1 MRIAESDWKLFKK
14 VREKAL
20 DRYCR
25 RVLEECERICRD
37 ETQSSHERYG
47 TLYRHIHARDKD
59 MANAFDDFSRSKA
72 VLCLMLMHKYDL
84 LMEDEIRGF
93 TDEVQQSLEEVSKNW
108 NAH

>member
-1 MRIAESDWKLFKK
+1 
-14 VREKAL
+14 
-20 DRYCR
+20 
-25 RVLEECERICRD
+25 
-37 ETQSSHERYG
+37 
-47 TLYRHIHARDKD
+47 